1 VSAPANTRI
10 YLRVPGW
17 ASEATVNGAVAPSG
31 EMWAGATSAEDYA
44 PAVFT
49 VAFKPTA
56 RLEQWDGG
64 AVSVH
69 RGALL
74 LSYTRTQTLTITL
87 TR

>member
-1 VSAPANTRI
+1 MSAPANTRV

-17 ASEATVNGAVAPSG
+17 ATEATVNGAVAPNG
-31 EMWAGATSAEDYA
+31 EMWAGATSAIDYA

-49 VAFKPTA
+49 VAFKPAA
-56 RLEQWDGG
+56 RLELWDGG

-74 LSYTRTQTLTITL
+74 YS
-87 TR
+87 

>member
-1 VSAPANTRI
+1 
-10 YLRVPGW
+10 
-17 ASEATVNGAVAPSG
+17 
-31 EMWAGATSAEDYA
+31 MWAGATSAEDYA

>member
-1 VSAPANTRI
+1 MSAPANTRV

-17 ASEATVNGAVAPSG
+17 ATEATVNGAVAPNG
-31 EMWAGATSAEDYA
+31 EMWAGATSAIDYA

-49 VAFKPTA
+49 VAFKPA
-56 RLEQWDGG
+56 VRLEQWDGG

-74 LSYTRTQTLTITL
+74 YS
-87 TR
+87 

>member
-1 VSAPANTRI
+1 MSAPANTRV

-17 ASEATVNGAVAPSG
+17 ATEATVNGAVAPNG
-31 EMWAGATSAEDYA
+31 EMWAGATSAIDYA

-49 VAFKPTA
+49 VAFKPAA

-64 AVSVH
+64 AVSVR

-74 LSYTRTQTLTITL
+74 YS
-87 TR
+87 